1 MTDQT
6 AVRTVLFDL
15 GFTLTYFDGDFEKTT
30 SESYVVLGN
39 ALNRQGCHL
48 NVVKFADRF
57 QDLIVQYYH
66 DRDKDLVERPVEDL
80 IHRVLKRA
88 GQDHLPPEKIRQAM
102 DEMYAVTEERWKL
115 EADAHSTLQ
124 DLISRGYR
132 LGMVTNAADAVDV
145 AKIVDNHRLRIY
157 FDAIIISA
165 DYGIRKPD
173 PRIFEIALQR
183 MAADRTSTV
192 MVGDNLGADILGAH
206 RAGLRG
212 IWITRRSEDPRSAL
226 LRNSIIPDAEV
237 AALADLPE
245 LLQSWEAGDGQKPH

>member
-1 MTDQT
+1 MNDQT

-15 GFTLTYFDGDFEKTT
+15 GYTLTYFDGDFEKTT
-30 SESYVVLGN
+30 TESYAVLGN
-39 ALNRQGCHL
+39 ALNSQGCHL

-57 QDLIVQYYH
+57 HDLIVQYYH

-80 IHRVLKRA
+80 VHKVLKRA
-88 GQDHLPPEKIRQAM
+88 GQDHLPPEKIRLAM
-102 DEMYAVTEERWKL
+102 DEMYAVTEARWKL
-115 EADAHSTLQ
+115 ESDTHATLQ
-124 DLISRGYR
+124 ELLRRGYC

-165 DYGIRKPD
+165 DYCIRKPD

-183 MAADRTSTV
+183 MSADAASTV

-206 RAGLRG
+206 RAGMRG

-226 LRNSIIPDAEV
+226 LRNTIIPDAEIIT
-237 AALADLPE
+237 LETIPS
-245 LLQSWEAGDGQKPH
+245 LLQEWNDRG